1 MAVHRAIQAPHERFD
16 RVEVNVSVQK
26 AESQKREE
34 REVHPLIEPLWK
46 HDREGLTGYGG
57 FGNISV
63 HMYRIRNSCAFA
75 AISLPFCLAG
85 ALSCPVSVV
94 GF

>member
-1 MAVHRAIQAPHERFD
+1 
-16 RVEVNVSVQK
+16 
-26 AESQKREE
+26 
-34 REVHPLIEPLWK
+34 
-46 HDREGLTGYGG
+46 LTGYGG